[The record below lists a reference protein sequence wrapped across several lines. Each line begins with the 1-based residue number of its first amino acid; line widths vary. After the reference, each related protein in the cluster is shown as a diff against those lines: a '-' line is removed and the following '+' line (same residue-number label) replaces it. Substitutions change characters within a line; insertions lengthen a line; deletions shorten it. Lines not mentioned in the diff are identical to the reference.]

1 MAADYRRNTETQLHK
16 TEHRV
21 TLTVTFIVTMFT
33 LTNGPS
39 ALMHLIRTAY
49 NLRQQELYDL
59 TMICR
64 IAIGESPE
72 ELYHSIYNWTTSKL
86 SNEEK

>member
-1 MAADYRRNTETQLHK
+1 
-16 TEHRV
+16 
-21 TLTVTFIVTMFT
+21 MFT

-49 NLRQQELYDL
+49 NLKQQDSYDL

-64 IAIGESPE
+64 IAIGDYSNKYSKPSANRKEA
-72 ELYHSIYNWTTSKL
+72 KL
-86 SNEEK
+86 SFEEEQQCWNTVQIKKP